1 MREDGAERC
10 NLTMAK
16 KASKA
21 AKKTV
26 KKAAAP
32 KKAAKKAAP
41 TTKTAAK
48 SAPKKAAKKAAAKAA
63 KKTSKKSGRA
73 VSSPGAVAAA
83 RTPKKNARPPKAARG
98 SKAAAQQEADTKRP
112 AVVRPRS
119 SSRAGA
125 LTGVKVVD
133 LSTTLAGRAA
143 TLMLANFGAEVIKVV
158 QPGSTEVSP
167 ETGEPQAAVDALNRG
182 KRSLALNLRKN
193 AGKEAFQKL
202 VKTADVVLE
211 SGKPGR
217 MDSLGLGYKSL
228 KNQNKKL
235 IYVSLSGYGQSGP
248 YAGRVGADLN
258 YMALTGLLDL
268 LGTPDG
274 LPTIPG
280 LQVAETAGGALP
292 TVIGTLLALAARE
305 RTGSGQLVDVAMYD
319 GLLNLVNASL
329 SEYAATRRAPQ
340 HGKEP
345 LFGQYAC
352 YNLYPV
358 RNGRWLS
365 VAALEPEYWKNL
377 CKAIGREDLLEDQF
391 ATGDRQQILVAEL
404 TRVFQKKEVS
414 EWLEFFEGKDVC
426 VAEVRKLGD
435 TLHDE
440 HLAAREMIVQ
450 IRGAGGAPPSVG
462 VSPKLS
468 ATPGALGTDA
478 PARGKDSRAILESLG
493 YAQKKINDFFKSGA
507 AEEPIES

>member
-1 MREDGAERC
+1 
-10 NLTMAK
+10 MAK

-21 AKKTV
+21 AKKTA

-32 KKAAKKAAP
+32 KKAVKKAAP
-41 TTKTAAK
+41 T
-48 SAPKKAAKKAAAKAA
+48 KKAAAKPSPKKAVEKAVPARKAAA
-63 KKTSKKSGRA
+63 KATKKTAKKSGRA

-112 AVVRPRS
+112 TVVRPRS

-182 KRSLALNLRKN
+182 KKSLALNLRKN

-211 SGKPGR
+211 SGRPDG

-258 YMALTGLLDL
+258 FMALTGLLDL

-274 LPTIPG
+274 LPSIPG

-305 RTGSGQLVDVAMYD
+305 RTGLGQLVDVAMYD

-365 VAALEPEYWKNL
+365 VAAMEPEFWKNL

-450 IRGAGGAPPSVG
+450 IRGTGGAQPSVG

-493 YAQKKINDFFKSGA
+493 YAQKKINDFFKSGV